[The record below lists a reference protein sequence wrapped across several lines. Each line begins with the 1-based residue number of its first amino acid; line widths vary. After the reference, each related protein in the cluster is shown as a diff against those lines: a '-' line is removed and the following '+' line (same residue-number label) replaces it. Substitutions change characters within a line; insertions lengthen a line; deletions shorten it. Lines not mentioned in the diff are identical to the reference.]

1 MFDGAG
7 KLAGQVAKWGTI
19 FTAGFAGGDAALALA
34 GPGGAATYAG
44 VTAAGAVVTAGSG
57 LVYVIGEGAAY
68 ISSGISAS
76 LSNGADRA
84 YDAADAKRNAN
95 NAENNYSTFN
105 NLPEDQGYS
114 SFRKLKKSIGS
125 AGEGNDWHHIVEQ
138 SQIRLSGFESEQIN
152 NTSNIIS
159 VDHATHMKITGYYNS
174 KAYDFTG
181 GLSVREWLSGQSFE
195 QQYEFGMETL
205 RKFGVI
211 K

>member
-1 MFDGAG
+1 M
-7 KLAGQVAKWGTI
+7 
-19 FTAGFAGGDAALALA
+19 LA
-34 GPGGAATYAG
+34 GPAGGAVYTGG
-44 VTAAGAVVTAGSG
+44 VALGTTVTAGSTIIWCG
-57 LVYVIGEGAAY
+57 SEALAVV
-68 ISSGISAS
+68 
-76 LSNGADRA
+76 SNGVAGNLSSEADRA
-84 YDAADAKRNAN
+84 HAAAEAKRNAN
-95 NAENNYSTFN
+95 SSERNYSTFN

-152 NTSNIIS
+152 NTSNIIA
-159 VDHATHMKITGYYNS
+159 VDHDTHMKITGYYNS

-205 RKFGVI
+205 RTFGVI